1 MTTSILLRDIG
12 SFSVQLAIVIAVGAV
27 LARLW
32 RIHDPRVMLTYWRSL
47 LLACLILPVCQEWR
61 TVVATPPQPISVN
74 VVESTTAVS
83 GAPVIVAEPSVSW
96 RAEELALLVV
106 VAGIAA
112 RALWLAL
119 GAFNLR
125 RLRRS
130 ATPLVPVP
138 QPVEAAQARVG
149 ARATVYVSDRVTG
162 PVSFGLFRPVI
173 IVPPK
178 VVGMGARLQEAIAY
192 HELLHVRRRDWVDEI
207 TEEIVRTV
215 FWFHPA
221 VRWLLA
227 RVRLSREQVVD
238 QAVIRLTESR
248 ESYIEALLAVALAK
262 SPQTLVPAPLFF
274 RRGLLKQRVAHILQE
289 STMTTRRMIASLAV
303 SAAALLFVAD
313 TAVRSFPL
321 QSPTEVQDARTA
333 QEAGPPVQII
343 RGGENLLHG
352 ALPEYPR
359 RAVEQRIEGDVL
371 LDLTIDERGEVSDA
385 RVLSGPDELR
395 RAALESV
402 LQWHYSPA
410 ALRSTSMQATLR
422 FRVPDVSEEKM
433 KLDLLLEAED
443 KELRTVTLSFKGPDK
458 PDERQLAELEKA
470 FEMVKTAEAQRAGLR
485 AKHLD
490 AELALAKAHQLAE
503 LREKERYDVVMDKV
517 IVANDDE
524 EPRPDV
530 PYTLFQVRGE
540 RVSQEVMNEVLMRA
554 GAKIGDVITRE
565 VEKRIER
572 SARSVDEHLAV
583 SFMGDDDNR
592 RLTIVFHLP

>member
-1 MTTSILLRDIG
+1 MTTSIVLRDIG
-12 SFSVQLAIVIAVGAV
+12 SFSVQLAIVITVGAL

-32 RIHDPRVMLTYWRSL
+32 RIHNPRVMLTYWRTL

-61 TVVATPPQPISVN
+61 TVVTTPTQPISLN
-74 VVESTTAVS
+74 VVESTTAVG
-83 GAPVIVAEPSVSW
+83 GAPLIVEEIPVSW
-96 RAEELALLVV
+96 RTEELALLVV
-106 VAGIAA
+106 AMGIAA
-112 RALWLAL
+112 RGLWLAL

-125 RLRRS
+125 RLRRT
-130 ATPLVPVP
+130 AAPLVPVP

-149 ARATVYVSDRVTG
+149 ARATVYVSDRVNG

-173 IVPPK
+173 IVPPNI
-178 VVGMGARLQEAIAY
+178 VGMGARLQEAIAY
-192 HELLHVRRRDWVDEI
+192 HELLHVRRRDWLDEI
-207 TEEIVRTV
+207 AEEIVRTV

-238 QAVIRLTESR
+238 QAVIRLTKSR
-248 ESYIEALLAVALAK
+248 ESYVEALLAVALAK

-321 QSPTEVQDARTA
+321 QGPTEVQEARV
-333 QEAGPPVQII
+333 QEAGAPVQII
-343 RGGENLLHG
+343 RGGEHLLHG

-371 LDLTIDERGEVSDA
+371 LDLTVDERGEVSDA

-410 ALRSTSMQATLR
+410 ALRSTSTQAALR
-422 FRVPDVSEEKM
+422 FRVPEVTDEKA
-433 KLDLLLEAED
+433 KLEFLFQEAN
-443 KELRTVTLSFKGPDK
+443 KEPRTVTLSFKAAK

-470 FEMVKTAEAQRAGLR
+470 FEMVKTAEAQRDGLK

-490 AELALAKAHQLAE
+490 AELALAKAYQLTE
-503 LREKERYDVVMDKV
+503 LREKERYDVLMDKV

-524 EPRPDV
+524 EPKPDV

-540 RVSQEVMNEVLMRA
+540 RVPQDVINHIMAHA
-554 GAKIGDVITRE
+554 GIKIGDVITRDA
-565 VEKRIER
+565 EKRIEE
-572 SARSVDEHLAV
+572 SARAVDEHMKV
-583 SFMGDDDNR
+583 SFRGDDDNR
-592 RLTIVFHLP
+592 RLTIVFLLP